1 METTFFESFIHH
13 VAGHITIRLLHLPY
27 LWPPATQ
34 EAIGSHWTSGDVHAC
49 LILYTIK
56 KQYNPTLNYRYYNT
70 LKIPEA
76 IRFYP
81 GIKVIRK
88 MIISFKG
95 FLVGHLSQSLRH
107 FRVFTMTLQQ
117 IDPSIYIITYIR
129 IYVVGWCNRSF
140 KLVTNFWEYNAFL

>member
-1 METTFFESFIHH
+1 MATCNSRSCRQSLN
-13 VAGHITIRLLHLPY
+13 IRRR
-27 LWPPATQ
+27 T
-34 EAIGSHWTSGDVHAC
+34 C
-49 LILYTIK
+49 LFDLIYYK

-70 LKIPEA
+70 PKIPEA